1 MHTVIRS
8 SMSLV
13 CALSLGAAVL
23 PACGEESASQQ
34 QQPLTAALERPFEA
48 CQERFETCRVTPG
61 ADPAAC
67 QASMRGCLEEVA
79 TWMQKSRALI
89 EMCRAEA
96 AQCRVSQPLQ
106 SRVCDEQLEAC
117 VAPAF
122 QPGASDEDAGVPSD
136 QDAGASTPTGAAG
149 AAGDP
154 GAAGRGP
161 GRGRRPGL
169 PPRVPM
175 IPTLPTPADA
185 CRSELLECLSPS
197 ADFAACATRAQ
208 ACLRASL
215 IPTL

>member
-1 MHTVIRS
+1 
-8 SMSLV
+8 MSL
-13 CALSLGAAVL
+13 ARIFSFGAGVL
-23 PACGEESASQQ
+23 VACGEESALPQ

-48 CQERFETCRVTPG
+48 CQERFETCRVAPG

-96 AQCRVSQPLQ
+96 TQCRISQPLPQ
-106 SRVCDEQLEAC
+106 SSMCDQQFEAC

-122 QPGASDEDAGVPSD
+122 QPGASDEDAGVPAD
-136 QDAGASTPTGAAG
+136 HDAGAPPPA
-149 AAGDP
+149 DP

-161 GRGRRPGL
+161 GPGRPRL

-175 IPTLPTPADA
+175 IPTQPTPADA

-197 ADFAACATRAQ
+197 ADLAACATRARD
-208 ACLRASL
+208 CLRASL
-215 IPTL
+215 IPTF